1 MYRLAEYLTT
11 GMFLLSI
18 VTSFRLYDTCYK
30 AAQLRL
36 VCNIYLNTAIF
47 VGLTTSVISPWVE
60 NAGKFVETLFMKLGT
75 SKQWWPHKTYFNC
88 IISTSGP
95 YILYCRI
102 AVFPPWLNHIYIYI
116 YIPLFIRDC
125 RPQFVK
131 CRMAVVIKLCMLLLR
146 NIETMKLKGIK

>member
-11 GMFLLSI
+11 GMFLHCI

-36 VCNIYLNTAIF
+36 LCNIYLNTAIF
-47 VGLTTSVISPWVE
+47 VGLTTLVISPWVE

-75 SKQWWPHKTYFNC
+75 SKQWWPQKTYFNC

-102 AVFPPWLNHIYIYI
+102 AVFSVESYI

-131 CRMAVVIKLCMLLLR
+131 CGMAVVIKLCMLLLI
-146 NIETMKLKGIK
+146 NFETMKLKEIK